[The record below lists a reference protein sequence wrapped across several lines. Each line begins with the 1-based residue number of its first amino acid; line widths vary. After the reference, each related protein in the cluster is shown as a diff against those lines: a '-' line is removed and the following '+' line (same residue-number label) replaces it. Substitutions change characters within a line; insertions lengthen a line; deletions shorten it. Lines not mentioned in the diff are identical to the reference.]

1 MHADMKAIVATVA
14 VGVAVVVVVVL
25 GFSAFRFANPWFGGW
40 EEAAISDVRATADGG
55 GRLSIATGC
64 REGQDI
70 ELSETSEEVR
80 LLLRVRGEHQGDCN
94 TYVDAELRRPLGDRP
109 VVDEHTER
117 VVVTDR

>member
-1 MHADMKAIVATVA
+1 MKAIVATVA
-14 VGVAVVVVVVL
+14 VGVAVVGVVVL
-25 GFSAFRFANPWFGGW
+25 GFTASRFANPWFGGW

-55 GRLSIATGC
+55 GGLVIATGC

-70 ELSETSEEVR
+70 EVSETSEKVR

-94 TYVDAELRRPLGDRP
+94 IHVEVELRRALGDRP
-109 VVDEHTER
+109 VVDEYTEQ